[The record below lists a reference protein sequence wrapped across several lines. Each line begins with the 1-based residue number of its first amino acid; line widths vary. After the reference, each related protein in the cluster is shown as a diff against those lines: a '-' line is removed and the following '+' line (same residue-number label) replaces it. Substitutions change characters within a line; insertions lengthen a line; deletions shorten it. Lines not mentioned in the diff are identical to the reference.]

1 MKWFWTG
8 WLLCLITA
16 GLFGYMAVIEV
27 PAISAMLG
35 GMVLPDA
42 MPLGYDEQGA
52 RALYEAFAADFTA
65 AQAEGRRSASAAYL
79 AMHAM
84 SDLLLPPLLAASL
97 AFCAFASIYTGRRQA
112 ETSRLVSIGLGLVL
126 AAAFV
131 YLICDFIENAVADAM
146 YGPTAMK
153 AGFNDQLAFALKV
166 LTIGKYSILAVAF
179 GLIAALWIARWKRGR
194 GIVPDVS
201 QDG

>member
-35 GMVLPDA
+35 GMALPDA

-65 AQAEGRRSASAAYL
+65 AQAEGRRSAS
-79 AMHAM
+79 
-84 SDLLLPPLLAASL
+84 
-97 AFCAFASIYTGRRQA
+97 
-112 ETSRLVSIGLGLVL
+112 SRLVSIGLGLVL